1 MIESRRALKSTVGE
15 ALIMTF
21 NPPAITFINVDSE
34 HSNSNAF

>member
-1 MIESRRALKSTVGE
+1 VIESRRALKSTVGE

-21 NPPAITFINVDSE
+21 NPAITFINVDSE